1 MGKIKSII
9 ILFVWKCLISDFFL
23 YAKNYLNKYLKDIFG
38 KIYSLSKIKKKHF
51 KISKMTNLINWIKV

>member
-38 KIYSLSKIKKKHF
+38 KICSLSKIKKKTF
-51 KISKMTNLINWIKV
+51 